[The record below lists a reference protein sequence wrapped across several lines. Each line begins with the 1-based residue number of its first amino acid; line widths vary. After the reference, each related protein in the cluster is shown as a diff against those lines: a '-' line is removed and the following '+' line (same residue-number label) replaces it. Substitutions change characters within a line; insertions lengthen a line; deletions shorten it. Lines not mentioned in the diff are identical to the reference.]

1 MGRREQVC
9 PAPGFFS
16 FPEIERAVRC
26 IEPVFDELPVPTA
39 PVEQDAL
46 DDVRNEVLKPSTHS
60 ASVNGDPAPTKMS
73 INIRLLNPFNHGK
86 LQATHNDLKAAFALT
101 K

>member
-46 DDVRNEVLKPSTHS
+46 DDVRNEVLKPSTLGIS
-60 ASVNGDPAPTKMS
+60 
-73 INIRLLNPFNHGK
+73 
-86 LQATHNDLKAAFALT
+86 
-101 K
+101 